1 MSNAN
6 NKHFLHQIWFMVFL
20 IRVEDYV
27 SFVGCLSY
35 IRSQIKYHNSLVKSL
50 TEICDNQIVKLNTV
64 KIFMNKIVKMKSFE
78 MNGNFSPSTPAKKL
92 HLLGK

>member
-1 MSNAN
+1 MLIINISCT
-6 NKHFLHQIWFMVFL
+6 KYGIMVFF

-64 KIFMNKIVKMKSFE
+64 KSFMNKIVKMKSFE
-78 MNGNFSPSTPAKKL
+78 MSGNFLPLSQLKNCICWANNY
-92 HLLGK
+92 

>member
-1 MSNAN
+1 
-6 NKHFLHQIWFMVFL
+6 MVFL

-64 KIFMNKIVKMKSFE
+64 KSFMNKIVKMNSLKYE
-78 MNGNFSPSTPAKKL
+78 MNGNFSPSIPVKKL